1 MQLHYHIHILIFH
14 YPFHHSVE
22 VANMTIAVLE
32 TESTLTDRY
41 QTTVPEPVRQA
52 LKLGKRDK
60 VHYSIL
66 DNGDVLIRRSNP
78 VELAD
83 PVMERF
89 LDFLTKD
96 LQAHPER
103 LQAIDAAWVK
113 RLQAVIKN
121 TAIDLDA
128 PLPNDGD

>member
-1 MQLHYHIHILIFH
+1 
-14 YPFHHSVE
+14 
-22 VANMTIAVLE
+22 MTIAVLE

-66 DNGDVLIRRSNP
+66 DNGDVLLRRSNP
-78 VELAD
+78 VEAVD
-83 PVMERF
+83 PVMEHF
-89 LDFLTKD
+89 LDFLSQD

-103 LQAIDAAWVK
+103 L
-113 RLQAVIKN
+113 
-121 TAIDLDA
+121 
-128 PLPNDGD
+128 

>member
-1 MQLHYHIHILIFH
+1 
-14 YPFHHSVE
+14 
-22 VANMTIAVLE
+22 MTVAVLE

-66 DNGDVLIRRSNP
+66 DNGDVLMRRSNP
-78 VELAD
+78 VEVAD
-83 PVMERF
+83 PVMECF
-89 LDFLTKD
+89 LNFLSKD

-113 RLQAVIKN
+113 RLQAVVKN
-121 TAIDLDA
+121 TVIDLNA
-128 PLPNDGD
+128 PLSNDGD